1 MIVVLYGGSLR
12 GNEGFMVDAEDSSE
26 KIILTGKNTETPHI
40 LVPLYGF
47 FKNEQGERFLS
58 SITKSGIKIRFWL
71 EQISSS
77 SSFRRKNR
85 KRRSCIL

>member
-12 GNEGFMVDAEDSSE
+12 GNEGFMVDADSSA
-26 KIILTGKNTETPHI
+26 KFILTGKNTETPHI

-47 FKNEQGERFLS
+47 FKNEQGDRFLS
-58 SITKSGIKIRFWL
+58 SITKSGIQIRFWL